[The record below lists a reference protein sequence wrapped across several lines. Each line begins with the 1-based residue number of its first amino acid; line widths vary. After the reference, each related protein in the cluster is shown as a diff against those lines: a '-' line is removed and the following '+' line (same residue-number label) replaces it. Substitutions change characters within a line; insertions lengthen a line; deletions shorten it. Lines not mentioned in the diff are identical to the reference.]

1 MRHIRAVHPPFIQD
15 NFAPAHLVA
24 AENLLRFKASN
35 GPGRFSARGPWGMI
49 NQSALNRSTIASLNS
64 SVPAPV
70 GIYVDPLCS
79 VKSRSLDI
87 ERSIIRVIDQAATPV
102 GRVRQFSL
110 YG

>member
-1 MRHIRAVHPPFIQD
+1 
-15 NFAPAHLVA
+15 
-24 AENLLRFKASN
+24 
-35 GPGRFSARGPWGMI
+35 MI
-49 NQSALNRSTIASLNS
+49 NQSALNKINYRKPQFIRACPGHSEG
-64 SVPAPV
+64 

>member
-1 MRHIRAVHPPFIQD
+1 

-70 GIYVDPLCS
+70 HSEGGIYVDPLCS

-87 ERSIIRVIDQAATPV
+87 ERWIIRVIYQTATPV
-102 GRVRQFSL
+102 GRVRQFL
-110 YG
+110 